1 MSRIPHHRGLAER
14 SEQRKSAAVK
24 AKLATGR
31 AVALLAIIL
40 AFVLLPLGCGS
51 PQPNPITSSGQ
62 TQPATPCPNCTP
74 ATVSSGSQQSAA
86 SPTSAK
92 PTLGKAEAQDPDP
105 TKLVKTDRWG
115 DVPANQVGILLK
127 DGMTRK
133 DAEKVATALDGSIVA
148 EVEFIQLY
156 AIQTKGATEADLK
169 AAMDKAGKMAEVD
182 TAFPNTQFFSKEIKG
197 TACSLIRD
205 PVYQQGKNGLAYDMI
220 GLEQAWK
227 YIRASGIP
235 LNDVHVGIL
244 DSGLYSGSEEIKG
257 KAKISGLG
265 KEDVIDQPAKNKSG
279 KLIDGGLNHG
289 TEVTHI
295 IAADPDNGGAT
306 GIAGPLGS
314 KLTVTMSNRRAG
326 PPEVT
331 ETKADPKDPTKV
343 SFSDGTGYLVK
354 SFAQMVKQIE
364 AGATVINWSQGPKEP
379 SPDNNWKA
387 GIYRKFLETMYKK
400 YPKVV
405 FVAAAGNESG
415 GLDGKNY
422 DIGGL
427 KLPNVITVG
436 ALGEDGRTASFS
448 NFAQGDGEV
457 TIAADGTNVF
467 MGYGA
472 DGKPVNGSGTSF
484 STPQVTATVAV
495 LQSINPNLTAQDIKK
510 ILVETGSASVTVDN
524 KPVPVAA
531 NLGGRVL
538 RVDDAVL
545 RVINDVRK
553 AKGLAPLTKELLD
566 KLGTIDASA
575 GAKNPKEYT
584 IKASLGAVGEKPA
597 DVKIEV
603 MGEGM
608 LSGNSTKQLSA
619 PGDLTWGLT
628 LLDEK
633 KGPTV
638 KLTRLD
644 SGACAIIDLNPV
656 DIAGLWTGSWT
667 LTDAKVFGDISIPD
681 PLDDKKPPTVIKKE
695 ECESQLK
702 QSKGKPIKITMEFT
716 PTSPQAGT
724 VVMATI
730 NDKGKET
737 KEKPWPY
744 RVSGNSVVVETAESG
759 GKLKMEGQV
768 SQEGKDNV
776 LKGNLWLTMEK
787 DGAKLL
793 DIAGAFSVSKPAQ

>member
-1 MSRIPHHRGLAER
+1 MKGTTGNGPSFCCREAPPLLTLM
-14 SEQRKSAAVK
+14 VM
-24 AKLATGR
+24 AT
-31 AVALLAIIL
+31 LL
-40 AFVLLPLGCGS
+40 LLSSLGCGT
-51 PQPNPITSSGQ
+51 PQPDAGSPGGQ
-62 TQPATPCPNCTP
+62 SQAGAPCPNCTP
-74 ATVSSGSQQSAA
+74 ATLSTGGQQTAA
-86 SPTSAK
+86 SPTPAK
-92 PTLGKAEAQDPDP
+92 PVLGKAEAQDPDP
-105 TKLVKTDRWG
+105 AKLVQTDKWG
-115 DVPANQVGILLK
+115 EVPANQVGVLLK
-127 DGMTRK
+127 DGLTRK
-133 DAEKVATALDGSIVA
+133 DAEKVAAALDGSIVA

-156 AIQTKGATEADLK
+156 AVQTKGSTEADLK
-169 AAMDKAGKMAEVD
+169 AALDKAGKMAEVD
-182 TAFPNTQFFSKEIKG
+182 MAFPNTQFFSKEIKG
-197 TACSLIRD
+197 TACSLLRD
-205 PVYQQGKNGLAYDMI
+205 PAYQQGKNGLAYDMI

-244 DSGLYSGSEEIKG
+244 DSGLYSSSEEIKG

-265 KEDVIDQPAKNKSG
+265 KEDVIDQPAKDNKG
-279 KLIDGGLNHG
+279 KLVNGGLNHG

-326 PPEVT
+326 PNEYT
-331 ETKADPKDPTKV
+331 ETKADPKDPTKL
-343 SFSDGTGYLVK
+343 SFSDGKGYLVK
-354 SFAQMVKQIE
+354 SFAQMVQQIE

-379 SPDNNWKA
+379 SPDNEWKA

-400 YPKVV
+400 YPRVV
-405 FVAAAGNESG
+405 FVAAAGNEAG
-415 GLDGKNY
+415 GLNGKNY

-436 ALGEDGRTASFS
+436 ALGEDGHTASFS

-510 ILVETGSASVTVDN
+510 ILVESGGRGVSVDN
-524 KPVPVAA
+524 KPVPVAE

-538 RVDDAVL
+538 RVDEAVL

-575 GAKNPKEYT
+575 DVKSPKEFT
-584 IKASLGAVGEKPA
+584 IRTSLGAVGEKPA

-608 LSGNSTKQLSA
+608 LSGNSTKQLST
-619 PGDLTWGLT
+619 PGELTWGLT

-644 SGACAIIDLNPV
+644 TGACATIDLNPV

-667 LTDAKVFGDISIPD
+667 LTDAKVYGDITIPD
-681 PLDDKKPPTVIKKE
+681 PFDEKKPPTVIKKE
-695 ECESQLK
+695 ECESQIK
-702 QSKGKPIKITMEFT
+702 ASKGKPIKSTMEFT
-716 PTSPQAGT
+716 PTSPDAGT

-730 NDKGKET
+730 DEKGKET

-744 RVSGNSVVVETAESG
+744 RVSGSSVVIEMQDKG

-768 SQEGKDNV
+768 SQEGKENL
-776 LKGNLWLTMEK
+776 LKGNLQITM
-787 DGAKLL
+787 DNNGAKML
-793 DIAGAFSVSKPAQ
+793 DITGVFSMSKPAQ